1 MAVSTRPVRG
11 TRLGAQPEKKSKGR
25 PWWHYALAVTI
36 VLVLAACV
44 WGGYAAWFSLTHVRA
59 SYARVTGLVVNMA
72 AKNDSRVQRVLVR
85 TGDQVKRNQVVAI
98 LDQADLEA
106 EAERAEATLVAQQ
119 SELARADREL
129 ELTIR
134 QSAASVDQADAQ
146 LAAARARLRQAE
158 VEAKMEAQ
166 QQPDEIRKAAAD
178 LESARSKL
186 KDSEATLRRME
197 KLSSQGAISEQNLDQ
212 ARTDQRVAES
222 AVKSAE
228 AALAVAHAA
237 DFQSQIRQQSVATR
251 EAEELQAK
259 AGVRSAEAQGHQVA
273 LSEQQVLARRA
284 AVDEAAAAVRAA
296 RSRVSDTQL
305 RSPING
311 VVIKGPGRSV
321 KDGEAV
327 QNGEPIVTV
336 LATDVPFWISASISE
351 LYASRVKEG
360 QPVRIRIDSLYTGM
374 FGDKWLHGKVEK
386 VGAATEFAAN
396 DSTPWMVQ
404 QVPIKIAF
412 DPGKLSAKHGATCR
426 VWVDIRK

>member
-1 MAVSTRPVRG
+1 
-11 TRLGAQPEKKSKGR
+11 
-25 PWWHYALAVTI
+25 
-36 VLVLAACV
+36 
-44 WGGYAAWFSLTHVRA
+44 
-59 SYARVTGLVVNMA
+59 
-72 AKNDSRVQRVLVR
+72 
-85 TGDQVKRNQVVAI
+85 
-98 LDQADLEA
+98 
-106 EAERAEATLVAQQ
+106 
-119 SELARADREL
+119 
-129 ELTIR
+129 
-134 QSAASVDQADAQ
+134 VDQADAQ

-158 VEAKMEAQ
+158 AEAKMEAQ

-197 KLSSQGAISEQNLDQ
+197 KLSSQGAVSEQNLDQ
-212 ARTDQRVAES
+212 ARTDQHVAES

-237 DFQSQIRQQSVATR
+237 DFQSQIRDQAVATR

-296 RSRVSDTQL
+296 KSRVSDTQL
-305 RSPING
+305 RSPVSG
-311 VVIKGPGRSV
+311 VVVKGPGRSV

-336 LATDVPFWISASISE
+336 LATDVPFWISASVSE

-360 QPVRIRIDSLYTGM
+360 QPVLIRIDSLYTGL
-374 FGDKWLHGKVEK
+374 FGHKWLRGTVEK
-386 VGAATEFAAN
+386 VGAATEFQAN
-396 DSTPWMVQ
+396 ESSPWMIQ

-412 DPGKLSAKHGATCR
+412 NPGKLPVKHGATCR
-426 VWVDIRK
+426 VWIDIR